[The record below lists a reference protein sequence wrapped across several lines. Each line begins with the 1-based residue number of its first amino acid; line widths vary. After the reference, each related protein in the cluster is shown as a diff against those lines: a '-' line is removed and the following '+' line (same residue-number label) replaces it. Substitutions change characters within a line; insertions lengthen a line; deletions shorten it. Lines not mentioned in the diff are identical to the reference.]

1 MIQIYPSAQFT
12 GGQYIVKISV
22 PASDSKQ
29 LYTGMFVHIQILL
42 KGKSVGS
49 KKKSDAVMIPLK
61 AIVNRDQLTG
71 VYTISSQNT
80 ALLRWVRLGNTTG
93 NQVEVLSGLANNETF
108 ILSAEG
114 RMYNGAPVK
123 IKK

>member
-1 MIQIYPSAQFT
+1 
-12 GGQYIVKISV
+12 
-22 PASDSKQ
+22 
-29 LYTGMFVHIQILL
+29 MFVHIQILL